1 MEYEGTELEMERKSM
16 RRERKKKRKERG
28 RNRGVMESKLMKEKI
43 YLNLGKTEGERGKGR
58 VIDRM
63 ATHEQDL
70 ARRQSPHVGF
80 LIRYMG
86 QP

>member
-1 MEYEGTELEMERKSM
+1 MERKTM
-16 RRERKKKRKERG
+16 RRERGKKQKRKGRE
-28 RNRGVMESKLMKEKI
+28 RNREVIESKLIKEKI
-43 YLNLGKTEGERGKGR
+43 ILNLGKTEGKREGEGR
-58 VIDRM
+58 VIDRT
-63 ATHEQDL
+63 ATHEQDR

>member
-1 MEYEGTELEMERKSM
+1 MKEMRILNQEKN
-16 RRERKKKRKERG
+16 RREEERREG
-28 RNRGVMESKLMKEKI
+28 RA
-43 YLNLGKTEGERGKGR
+43 
-58 VIDRM
+58 IDRT